1 MRNVKWSHLIG
12 QAGDWAYAI
21 LCQSQILVIIH
32 LMEDEKHF
40 MAFSDIWSKIND
52 IRCLSWREKTL
63 ENRMAMLE
71 LVFFRK
77 QTPNKVN
84 KSTF

>member
-1 MRNVKWSHLIG
+1 
-12 QAGDWAYAI
+12 
-21 LCQSQILVIIH
+21 
-32 LMEDEKHF
+32 MEDEKHF
-40 MAFSDIWSKIND
+40 MAFSDIWPKIND

>member
-1 MRNVKWSHLIG
+1 
-12 QAGDWAYAI
+12 
-21 LCQSQILVIIH
+21 
-32 LMEDEKHF
+32 MEDEKHF
-40 MAFSDIWSKIND
+40 MAFSDIWPKIND

-63 ENRMAMLE
+63 GNRMAMLE

-84 KSTF
+84 KSTFKSSSRPRGLIPPWMIRRG